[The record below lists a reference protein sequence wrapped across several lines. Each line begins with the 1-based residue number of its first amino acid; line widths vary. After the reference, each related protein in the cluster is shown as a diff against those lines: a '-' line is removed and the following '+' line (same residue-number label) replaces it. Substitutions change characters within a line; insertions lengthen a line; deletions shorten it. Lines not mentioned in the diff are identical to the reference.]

1 MESLEY
7 IDNYFK
13 GELDSEET
21 VRFEEKIIND
31 SAFAEEVAHYL
42 SFLQVAKE
50 QADEDKKKRFRE
62 LYQQDKNVNT
72 RGVLRRIWPTVA
84 VAALVA
90 GVIFGW
96 YLFMQPVSAKQLA
109 DRYMQEHFQTMIVKM
124 DAKTDS
130 MQSARNLYNEG
141 KLLQALKHF
150 EMLIQAD
157 TSNFEAK
164 ENAGIVSLRLQH
176 YDKAMNYFKQ
186 LESYTDLNVNPAIF
200 YQALTLM
207 KRNHKGD
214 AEAAKQLLQQVVDKD
229 LVGKEDAQEWLKNW

>member
-164 ENAGIVSLRLQH
+164 ENAGLRLLFRRRTCRRRRQYETAPRRQRSQSPRDDAH
-176 YDKAMNYFKQ
+176 WFACAAGIHDHHGSLQ
-186 LESYTDLNVNPAIF
+186 LFLRSQADLSAPIERTSGGRSC
-200 YQALTLM
+200 QS
-207 KRNHKGD
+207 
-214 AEAAKQLLQQVVDKD
+214 
-229 LVGKEDAQEWLKNW
+229 